1 MKTTFSDRKNFIKQ
15 AIKPHFGI
23 LGIGFAIILF
33 GVLFAF
39 IGLKVENGLG
49 FIIFGGLFI
58 ALSLAFMLYTLPS
71 SFMYYYEQAEIKKY
85 GSYTTAKV
93 INKRVDDYS
102 HSNSTFNGGSKKTIE
117 TYLYVVVFEFTY
129 NNTIYNS
136 ECFFE
141 HKSTYDAIAMHS
153 TLPIKFLKT
162 KPQKVTLRR
171 KKLANQLGVSA
182 KMCQ

>member
-1 MKTTFSDRKNFIKQ
+1 LKTTVSDQIRFIKQ
-15 AIKPHFGI
+15 AFKPHFGI

-39 IGLKVENGLG
+39 IGFKVENGLG
-49 FIIFGGLFI
+49 FILFGGLFI
-58 ALSLAFMLYTLPS
+58 VLSLAFMLYTLPS

-102 HSNSTFNGGSKKTIE
+102 HSNSTFNGASKKTIE
-117 TYLYVVVFEFTY
+117 TYLYVIAFEFSY

-141 HKSTYDAIAMHS
+141 HKSTFDAITIHS

-162 KPQKVTLRR
+162 NPQNVTLRR
-171 KKLANQLGVSA
+171 KKLADQLGITA

>member
-49 FIIFGGLFI
+49 FILIGGLFTV
-58 ALSLAFMLYTLPS
+58 LSLAFMIYTLPS
-71 SFMYYYEQAEIKKY
+71 SFIYYYEQAEIKKY

-93 INKRVDDYS
+93 INKRVEDYS

-117 TYLYVVVFEFTY
+117 
-129 NNTIYNS
+129 
-136 ECFFE
+136 
-141 HKSTYDAIAMHS
+141 
-153 TLPIKFLKT
+153 
-162 KPQKVTLRR
+162 R
-171 KKLANQLGVSA
+171 
-182 KMCQ
+182 